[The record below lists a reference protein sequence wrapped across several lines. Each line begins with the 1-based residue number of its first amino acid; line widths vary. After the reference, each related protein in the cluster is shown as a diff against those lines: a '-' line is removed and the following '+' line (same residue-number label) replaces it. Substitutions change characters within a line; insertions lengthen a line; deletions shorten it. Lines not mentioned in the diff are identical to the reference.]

1 MPEMFELNYPK
12 LATIDNSYLELVVDM
27 TYNNQTINSDSACY
41 KIKLNDLWNTTKDLF
56 DISIPINVKGN
67 SKQTPGVNVNGPMV
81 SASVNGIINFEFKV
95 SLEFEERTLFSYS
108 NSNSL
113 SEYHTASCS
122 QQEFYSSVSVSPVF
136 IPLK

>member
-1 MPEMFELNYPK
+1 MPEPFELNYPK
-12 LATIDNSYLELVVDM
+12 MSTIDNSYLELVVDM
-27 TYNNQTINSDSACY
+27 AYNNQTINSDSACY
-41 KIKLNDLWNTTKDLF
+41 KLKLSDLWNTTKDLF

-67 SKQTPGVNVNGPMV
+67 SKLSPGAGNGTVTNSP
-81 SASVNGIINFEFKV
+81 SIGLINFEFKV

-136 IPLK
+136 IPLR